1 MSVPALTEEL
11 EDPGEQVEQVEPLVV
26 VGPESTRGLE
36 AGADP
41 WEAEAGLWIT

>member
-1 MSVPALTEEL
+1 MVPAITEEL
-11 EDPGEQVEQVEPLVV
+11 EDQVEQVEQVVPLVV

-41 WEAEAGLWIT
+41 WEAEVGLWIT